1 MHSCQMRPPTS
12 QGDPSGA
19 LWVDGEGLSEAL
31 LCAFGWQASEDE
43 VQELMLA
50 AGTRGRLDAEAYSD
64 IMQDFEADLPTPMIR
79 QPAEGLYS
87 E

>member
-1 MHSCQMRPPTS
+1 M
-12 QGDPSGA
+12 
-19 LWVDGEGLSEAL
+19 VE
-31 LCAFGWQASEDE
+31 
-43 VQELMLA
+43 ELMLA

-64 IMQDFEADLPTPMIR
+64 IMQDFEADMPTPMIR